1 MDDTLL
7 SGPSESLVQEVLLVL
22 QQKLQ
27 QRRLQI
33 VPEKIQMEAPWKYL
47 GWKIL
52 QQSIKPQ
59 NVAITVKIRMLNDVQ
74 KLIGNTDQLYN
85 QILAPL
91 FELLKGDMDTNVPRK
106 MTNVARIAL
115 SNVEENFQPNNAK
128 HMQKI
133 YPFSSTYTTRIHNL

>member
-7 SGPSESLVQEVLLVL
+7 SGPSESLVREVLPVL

-33 VPEKIQMEAPWKYL
+33 VPEKIQVEVPWKYL

-59 NVAITVKIRMLNDVQ
+59 NVAITAKIRMLNDVQ

-85 QILAPL
+85 QTLAPL
-91 FELLKGDMDTNVPRK
+91 FELLKGTWTLMCPER
-106 MTNVARIAL
+106 
-115 SNVEENFQPNNAK
+115 
-128 HMQKI
+128 
-133 YPFSSTYTTRIHNL
+133 